1 MIQKYVK
8 GKMEKAC
15 QDGYRAAQG
24 EAYAEIQQ
32 SRGLAIVMSGMEET
46 YNRVRQQYRN
56 FWRPVGLT
64 AKAPLNL
71 CFPPRMNRT
80 PCNWGHSTI
89 CVSYVALSALTSQ
102 IPQG

>member
-8 GKMEKAC
+8 DKMEKAY

-46 YNRVRQQYRN
+46 YNRV
-56 FWRPVGLT
+56 
-64 AKAPLNL
+64 
-71 CFPPRMNRT
+71 
-80 PCNWGHSTI
+80 
-89 CVSYVALSALTSQ
+89 
-102 IPQG
+102 